1 MFISFIYRYFW
12 NSEPRAYHVI
22 YENGVTE
29 VRVFANDEIG
39 AVVNPVP
46 ATRLAEIQAHIDSVI
61 EALASFPTAD
71 PAP

>member
-1 MFISFIYRYFW
+1 MFIAFIYRYFW
-12 NSEPRAYHVI
+12 NSDPRAYYVTH
-22 YENGVTE
+22 EDGVTV

-61 EALASFPTAD
+61 EGLASFPSA
-71 PAP
+71 

>member
-1 MFISFIYRYFW
+1 MFITFIYHYFW
-12 NSEPRAYHVI
+12 NSEPRAYSVT
-22 YENGVTE
+22 YENGVTV

-61 EALASFPTAD
+61 EGLANFASA
-71 PAP
+71 

>member
-1 MFISFIYRYFW
+1 MLITFIYHYFW
-12 NSEPRAYHVI
+12 NSEPRAYYVT
-22 YENGVTE
+22 YENGVTV

-61 EALASFPTAD
+61 EGLANFASA
-71 PAP
+71 

>member
-12 NSEPRAYHVI
+12 NSEPRFYYVT
-22 YENGVTE
+22 YENGVTV

-46 ATRLAEIQAHIDSVI
+46 VTRLAEIQAHIEAASVAI
-61 EALASFPTAD
+61 
-71 PAP
+71 